1 MSNLTPWTAA
11 CQADL
16 ICQVSIKFPQVK
28 SCQGIFQIKYHFI
41 LWNYFSLQ
49 GFFLWLR
56 IHFRCYYP
64 LEIPLYRLKKKK
76 KNEIILLQRQP
87 GRLEGSYSYSI
98 LQFFLARLWLIS
110 LASSFICTWRTGK
123 VHIFPIRSVA
133 WITDSEREVRY
144 STSFCSDRGRKV
156 FQFNIKLSG
165 NSSLQH
171 VNWLFQRT
179 LI

>member
-1 MSNLTPWTAA
+1 MILVCRA
-11 CQADL
+11 
-16 ICQVSIKFPQVK
+16 
-28 SCQGIFQIKYHFI
+28 FI
-41 LWNYFSLQ
+41 VCVCDSEFTLDVIIPYRFLYT
-49 GFFLWLR
+49 GF
-56 IHFRCYYP
+56 
-64 LEIPLYRLKKKK
+64 KKKTKNK
-76 KNEIILLQRQP
+76 KLEIILLQRQP
-87 GRLEGSYSYSI
+87 GTLEGSYTSI

-144 STSFCSDRGRKV
+144 STSFCSDRERKV
-156 FQFNIKLSG
+156 FQFNLKLPG

-179 LI
+179 LIQKK